1 MRARIKT
8 NIALFLLLP
17 AVLMVFTAVSAHQ
30 ALAQAAPDASG
41 PHRAE
46 LALGYA
52 YVHSNAPPAG
62 CGCFNLNGGSA
73 TFAWPIRQGNI
84 ALVGDVVSA
93 YTNFTS
99 ASGYSLFLT
108 AFTGGIRY
116 TPPVTRSSLR
126 PFGQVLAGV
135 AHADGTLVQ
144 SPNPGAANAGASFAA
159 NIGGGFDLRM
169 NEHFLIRLGEVD
181 YLLTTFDNGGNNHQ
195 NNLRVNAGVVLR
207 F

>member
-8 NIALFLLLP
+8 NFALFLLL
-17 AVLMVFTAVSAHQ
+17 AAALMTLAAVSAHP
-30 ALAQAAPDASG
+30 ASAQAVPDATG

-46 LALGYA
+46 LAVEYS
-52 YVHSNAPPAG
+52 YIYSNAPPGG
-62 CGCFNLNGGSA
+62 CGCFNLNGGRA

-99 ASGYSLFLT
+99 ASGYSLILT
-108 AFTGGIRY
+108 AYTGGIRY
-116 TPPVTRSSLR
+116 TPPITRSSLR
-126 PFGQVLAGV
+126 PFGQVLAGI

-144 SPNPGAANAGASFAA
+144 KPNPGFLNAGASFAA
-159 NIGGGFDLRM
+159 NMGGGFDWRM
-169 NEHFLIRLGEVD
+169 NDHLLIRLGEID
-181 YLLTTFDNGGNNHQ
+181 YLLTTIDNGSNNHQ
-195 NNLRVNAGVVLR
+195 NNLRFGSGVVFR